1 MGPGE
6 VDEHV
11 PVQRLGLVAGAAP
24 GPALVPGAQRTLAP
38 RPLQDLPDGR
48 LAVRPGHSGSGDMT
62 LTCMYVLPEM
72 FAQEVAFQNWLQ
84 SHSLAAMRTLNL
96 KETFDTSI
104 ERQFDKIPPSHS
116 WSL

>member
-11 PVQRLGLVAGAAP
+11 PVQGLGLVAGPAP
-24 GPALVPGAQRTLAP
+24 GPALVPRAQRTFAP

-62 LTCMYVLPEM
+62 LTCMYYLKCLLRRWLSKTGSKVTVL
-72 FAQEVAFQNWLQ
+72 LQ
-84 SHSLAAMRTLNL
+84 
-96 KETFDTSI
+96 
-104 ERQFDKIPPSHS
+104 
-116 WSL
+116 